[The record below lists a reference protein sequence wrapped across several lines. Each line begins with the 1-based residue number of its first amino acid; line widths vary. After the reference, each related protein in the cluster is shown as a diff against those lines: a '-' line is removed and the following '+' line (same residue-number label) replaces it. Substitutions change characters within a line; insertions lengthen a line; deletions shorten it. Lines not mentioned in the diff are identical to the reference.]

1 MNRPRAATKP
11 KKPAARPKKAAK
23 EAPHTNPTKKP
34 ARAKRTT
41 KKATPARGG
50 LRRKMG
56 APSLLILHLDSAKLQ
71 SDGLHL
77 TGPAA
82 FASTWAGLGMR
93 AEVEAIDGT
102 DLQNLL
108 RQLWN
113 LAENGREFD
122 VVVVVGHS
130 NADGIRIS
138 ADMFADWEA
147 FAGYLRPF
155 APRRLLLVACK
166 AGLSTAGDALFRR
179 LPKLRRIYASP
190 VNASKLLGELIQTIE
205 DEELKKDH

>member
-1 MNRPRAATKP
+1 MNRPRAATQT
-11 KKPAARPKKAAK
+11 KKPAASPKKASKKATHPTPKAKRPKKAPSALAGARPKKA
-23 EAPHTNPTKKP
+23 
-34 ARAKRTT
+34 
-41 KKATPARGG
+41 
-50 LRRKMG
+50 

-155 APRRLLLVACK
+155 APRRLLLVACVFRRTWALGP
-166 AGLSTAGDALFRR
+166 AGLGQAFRSIWADRSEATR
-179 LPKLRRIYASP
+179 LVAHVI
-190 VNASKLLGELIQTIE
+190 GC
-205 DEELKKDH
+205 